1 MINLCQIAAFKGVVA
16 PGVLSLVSPTLLGGG
31 AVPNAMLGMVMN
43 PQVLIAL
50 LGIAVVALCWALWD
64 RKSREREYAEFVRRS
79 AKREALHERRYRELL
94 DNSSD
99 IVYTHD
105 LEGRLI
111 TWSRAG
117 EMITGYTQRELFGK
131 NIAELAPP
139 GRRDSV
145 SAWIKTSVAGQGPAT
160 FELVILAKDNCWVT
174 LEVSTR
180 AITQEGRQVGV
191 LGFARD
197 ITAWKRTEDT
207 LKQSELR
214 LRTVVSNVP
223 VILFALDRQGLFTF
237 CEGKGLNAA
246 GLKPGAL
253 VGRSVYDLDRNL
265 SGLSDQIGKALAGE
279 TVTMTREVRGAVYE
293 GQAVPMR
300 DDRGEVTGLIGIAM
314 DITERKR
321 AEEETQRAR
330 EAAEAASQAKSE
342 FLANMSHEIRTPMN
356 GILGMTE
363 LALET
368 HLTAEQREYLDMVKI
383 SAESLLTIINDIL
396 DFSKIEAGKLEL
408 DHEFFD
414 LRCFLDSVLKPLT
427 LRARQKG
434 LDLSSAIDPQVP
446 EKVLGDSGRLRQ
458 VLMNLVGNAIKFT
471 ERGSVSVNVK
481 LESLDLHTAGLR
493 LEVKDTGIGI
503 PRAKQEV
510 IFDAFA
516 QADGS
521 TTRRYGGTGLGL
533 TITRKIVEMMGGQI
547 SVESKPGQGAT
558 FTVTL
563 PFSLAA
569 KAEPLQPEEAP
580 AAAAQP
586 SEAEAG
592 TTESRAGSPLRI
604 LVAEDNPANQKLVL
618 YLLQKLGYAVEVAS
632 DGKEALATLEKAGLE
647 SFGLVLMDVQLPEM
661 NGFEATAAI
670 RQMEKRSGRR
680 LPVVA
685 LTAHAL
691 KGDME
696 RCLEAGMDGYVSKP
710 IRREELIEA
719 IQCFLPCP
727 PPSTGNQV
735 ALATGSETLNMP
747 ETLARIGGN
756 AELLG
761 ELVGIFLETYPGLL
775 QRMGRAIA
783 EYDYHA
789 LDSVVHTLKSSLGNF
804 SALPA
809 LQAAVALEESIPGRD
824 PKKISSAYETLVNEV
839 ERLMPALANLVQKQQ
854 ESPVHQLPS
863 AP

>member
-1 MINLCQIAAFKGVVA
+1 VA

-197 ITAWKRTEDT
+197 ITARKRTEDA

-368 HLTAEQREYLDMVKI
+368 SLTAEQREYLDMVKI

-434 LDLSSAIDPQVP
+434 LDLSSAVDPQVP
-446 EKVLGDSGRLRQ
+446 EALLGDSGRLRQ

-471 ERGSVSVNVK
+471 EHGSVSVNVK
-481 LESLDLHTAGLR
+481 FESLDLHTAGLR

-547 SVESKPGQGAT
+547 GVESKPGQGAT

-580 AAAAQP
+580 AVAVQS

-592 TTESRAGSPLRI
+592 TAVQSESHAGSPLRI

-735 ALATGSETLNMP
+735 ALAAGSETLNMP

-756 AELLG
+756 TGLLG
-761 ELVGIFLETYPGLL
+761 ELVEIFLDSYPGLL
-775 QRMGRAIA
+775 QRMSRAIA

-789 LDSVVHTLKSSLGNF
+789 LDSVVHILKSSLGNF

-824 PKKISSAYETLVNEV
+824 PKKISAAYETLVNEV

-854 ESPVHQLPS
+854 ESPAHQLPS

>member
-1 MINLCQIAAFKGVVA
+1 MA

-197 ITAWKRTEDT
+197 ITARKRTEDA

-368 HLTAEQREYLDMVKI
+368 SLTAEQREYLDMVKI

-434 LDLSSAIDPQVP
+434 LDLSSAVDPQVP
-446 EKVLGDSGRLRQ
+446 EALLGDSGRLRQ

-471 ERGSVSVNVK
+471 EHGSVSVNVK
-481 LESLDLHTAGLR
+481 FESLDLHTAGLR

-547 SVESKPGQGAT
+547 GVESKPGQGAT

-580 AAAAQP
+580 AVAVQS

-592 TTESRAGSPLRI
+592 TAVQSESHAGSPLRI

-735 ALATGSETLNMP
+735 ALAAGSETLNMP

-756 AELLG
+756 TGLLG
-761 ELVGIFLETYPGLL
+761 ELVEIFLDSYPGLL
-775 QRMGRAIA
+775 QRMSRAIA

-789 LDSVVHTLKSSLGNF
+789 LDSVVHILKSSLGNF

-824 PKKISSAYETLVNEV
+824 PKKISAAYETLVNEV

-854 ESPVHQLPS
+854 ESPAHQLPS